1 MQICR
6 KVDLQKCR
14 FAEMQILQKCR
25 FCRNADLQKCRFA
38 ELQICKKCRFADVQK
53 WGSLRVDCTTS
64 EMQVRVADLQNM

>member
-14 FAEMQILQKCR
+14 FAK
-25 FCRNADLQKCRFA
+25 NADLQMCR
-38 ELQICKKCRFADVQK
+38 K